1 MYAIGAFKAW
11 NASRKSNRSDEV
23 NHSIHAV
30 LTLATL
36 GLWLPVWT
44 VVCIRHAKK
53 VESMG
58 KSSLIDLRKI
68 ERLEISPEYKSR
80 LARSM

>member
-11 NASRKSNRSDEV
+11 NATRKAHRGEEVSN
-23 NHSIHAV
+23 SIHAV

-44 VVCIRHAKK
+44 VVCIRHTKQI
-53 VESMG
+53 ESMG
-58 KSSLIDLRKI
+58 RSSLIDLRKI
-68 ERLEISPEYKSR
+68 ERLEISPEYKR
-80 LARSM
+80 LLARSV

>member
-11 NASRKSNRSDEV
+11 SATRRARKGAEV
-23 NHSIHAV
+23 SHSIHAV

-44 VVCIRHAKK
+44 VVCIRHTKQLQ
-53 VESMG
+53 SMD
-58 KSSLIDLRKI
+58 KSSLVDLRKI
-68 ERLEISPEYKSR
+68 ERLEISPEYKR
-80 LARSM
+80 QLARSV